1 MEVLRTRRLGE
12 LLVDAGE
19 LTDAQLASLLTL
31 QSATGRPLGDLAER
45 HAGVSPHAIERAW
58 VRQYRALGTGVALDR
73 ETIDPSVRSTIGRR
87 AAWQLRLLP
96 LRREDG
102 LLIVA
107 TTADRLA
114 RAATWAGRRIG
125 EPVHLVIA
133 DREALHRGLARAYP
147 CPALAALDRGRVRR
161 GAA

>member
-1 MEVLRTRRLGE
+1 VEPAAADPPSRPPS
-12 LLVDAGE
+12 LVV
-19 LTDAQLASLLTL
+19 
-31 QSATGRPLGDLAER
+31 GRPLPTRTRL
-45 HAGVSPHAIERAW
+45 
-58 VRQYRALGTGVALDR
+58 
-73 ETIDPSVRSTIGRR
+73 GRR